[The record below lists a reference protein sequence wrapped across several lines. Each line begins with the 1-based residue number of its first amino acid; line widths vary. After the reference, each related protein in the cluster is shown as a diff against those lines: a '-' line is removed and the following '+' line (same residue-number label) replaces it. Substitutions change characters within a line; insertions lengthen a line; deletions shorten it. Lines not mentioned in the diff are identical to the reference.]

1 MFKFIRWLIGFCIF
15 IAICLFALYCTIC
28 IVFPIKYID
37 TIEKYSQKY
46 DLDPA
51 FVCAIIGAMG
61 LMQLMPATVD
71 WAVEK
76 IPIEDFSY
84 DTIQEPETNIQIG
97 CWVLNFLGNQF
108 GENDE
113 LIAAAYNAGSGT
125 VSKWL
130 GDTKYSRDGEYLH
143 YIPYEKI
150 YSFMLG
156 VGWFA

>member
-1 MFKFIRWLIGFCIF
+1 MHF
-15 IAICLFALYCTIC
+15 IAPFVLYSPLNILTPE
-28 IVFPIKYID
+28 VTSHK
-37 TIEKYSQKY
+37 
-46 DLDPA
+46 
-51 FVCAIIGAMG
+51 GAMG

-143 YIPYEKI
+143 YIPYGETANYVKKVKAYEKI

>member
-51 FVCAIIGAMG
+51 FVCAIIKTESNFKPEVTSHKGAMG

-84 DTIQEPETNIQIG
+84 DTIQE
-97 CWVLNFLGNQF
+97 
-108 GENDE
+108 
-113 LIAAAYNAGSGT
+113 
-125 VSKWL
+125 
-130 GDTKYSRDGEYLH
+130 
-143 YIPYEKI
+143 
-150 YSFMLG
+150 
-156 VGWFA
+156 

>member
-51 FVCAIIGAMG
+51 FVCAIIKTESNFKPEVTSHKGAMG

-97 CWVLNFLGNQF
+97 CWVLNF
-108 GENDE
+108 
-113 LIAAAYNAGSGT
+113 
-125 VSKWL
+125 
-130 GDTKYSRDGEYLH
+130 
-143 YIPYEKI
+143 
-150 YSFMLG
+150 
-156 VGWFA
+156 

>member
-1 MFKFIRWLIGFCIF
+1 
-15 IAICLFALYCTIC
+15 
-28 IVFPIKYID
+28 
-37 TIEKYSQKY
+37 
-46 DLDPA
+46 
-51 FVCAIIGAMG
+51 MG

-130 GDTKYSRDGEYLH
+130 GDTNTVVTENISIIFPMVKQQ
-143 YIPYEKI
+143 I
-150 YSFMLG
+150 M
-156 VGWFA
+156 

>member
-1 MFKFIRWLIGFCIF
+1 
-15 IAICLFALYCTIC
+15 
-28 IVFPIKYID
+28 
-37 TIEKYSQKY
+37 
-46 DLDPA
+46 
-51 FVCAIIGAMG
+51 MG

-113 LIAAAYNAGSGT
+113 LIVAAYNAGSGT

-143 YIPYEKI
+143 YIPYGETANYVKKVKAYEKI

-156 VGWFA
+156 VGWFV

>member
-51 FVCAIIGAMG
+51 FVCAIIKTESNFKPEVTSHKGAMG

-76 IPIEDFSY
+76 YLLRILV
-84 DTIQEPETNIQIG
+84 TILFKSLKQI
-97 CWVLNFLGNQF
+97 F
-108 GENDE
+108 
-113 LIAAAYNAGSGT
+113 
-125 VSKWL
+125 K
-130 GDTKYSRDGEYLH
+130 
-143 YIPYEKI
+143 
-150 YSFMLG
+150 
-156 VGWFA
+156 